1 MANTSPSTN
10 TPTDPQKLENPLKTF
25 LLFLLYMVLAVLVIL
40 MAILLGDSGA
50 WYFAWLVG
58 TTMIVLIAAAG
69 GILLD
74 AQDTHDGPRAPA
86 VKPN

>member
-1 MANTSPSTN
+1 M
-10 TPTDPQKLENPLKTF
+10 KTF

-40 MAILLGDSGA
+40 MAILLGNSGA

-69 GILLD
+69 ASLLD
-74 AQDTHDGPRAPA
+74 TQDEHTAQGATHGDTP
-86 VKPN
+86 